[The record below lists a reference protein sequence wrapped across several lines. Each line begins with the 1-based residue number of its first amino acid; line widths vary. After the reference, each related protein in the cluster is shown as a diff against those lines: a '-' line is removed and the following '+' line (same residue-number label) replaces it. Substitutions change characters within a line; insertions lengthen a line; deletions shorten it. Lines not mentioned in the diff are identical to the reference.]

1 MLGIKLG
8 MVNPIV
14 YLSEKINMLEA
25 AYTVPDLRHRV
36 RLDWGWGIHANAMH
50 RVSGDFVKRR
60 PGSAWKDWR

>member
-1 MLGIKLG
+1 MSSDGTDVLGIKLG

-36 RLDWGWGIHANAMH
+36 RLDWG
-50 RVSGDFVKRR
+50 
-60 PGSAWKDWR
+60 